1 MLFYL
6 ILRGLDTVEDDM
18 TIPIEKKDKMLRE
31 FHTYLDTPGW
41 NFTESKEPYGTG
53 ITVDG
58 PNEADRQLLVE
69 FDVVIK
75 EFGEINE
82 TYRVVIK
89 DITKRMGNGMADYAN
104 NAAHNLYGVDTL
116 ADFDMY
122 CYYVAGLVGEGLT
135 RLFIASGKENPKL
148 TEAHD
153 LYPLTLMEGLISRA
167 YSMGLFLQKTNIIRD
182 YREDLDD
189 KRRFWPKEVWSKYA
203 KDLADFADPKNMDA
217 VSLGSLAILIS
228 RH

>member
-41 NFTESKEPYGTG
+41 NFTESKQPAGRRVMVG
-53 ITVDG
+53 G

-69 FDVVIK
+69 FEVVIK

-82 TYRVVIK
+82 NYRVVIK

-153 LYPLTLMEGLISRA
+153 LYLFSLELLMVVPMQWVYFYRRRISYGITGKILMTNEDSGL
-167 YSMGLFLQKTNIIRD
+167 K
-182 YREDLDD
+182 
-189 KRRFWPKEVWSKYA
+189 KYGR
-203 KDLADFADPKNMDA
+203 NTQT
-217 VSLGSLAILIS
+217 I
-228 RH
+228 